1 MALAS
6 RTALMGAMETAAQAA
21 GMVVNSADE
30 TLGFNDT
37 ATTSFQ
43 LALAAD
49 TARQLRLELGSS
61 FAFDKPELLPQ
72 LTEHLQES
80 AQRLRNPRPDCYVTL
95 AGLPISLTEFH
106 WPFHK
111 SISGA
116 DTHVVHGLLKLED
129 GETPQLQ
136 AKVSVSMTL
145 TFAEIVPAPEQPYA
159 ESFIYNAIRKT
170 LDQGQLEFSKS
181 GNRQNVAVTTRYYS
195 RWQKKF
201 IFSDTSAEQRTQ
213 YLARKLY
220 WMSGVQGE
228 SAPVWIADPRDAQYM
243 NTSVDEMV
251 SEVLTLETHGEAK
264 GWGGGMWSV
273 TPKLMERAAEF
284 EAEMHA
290 ALLFTR
296 PTFNEEMRG
305 GHTNM

>member
-61 FAFDKPELLPQ
+61 FAFNKPELLPQ